1 MRERGALRL
10 IPRNPVQVEIMSI
23 EAATTQG
30 MLANIS
36 ELGAC
41 VWTEAGFEA
50 GEPLVLRLT
59 FQGEIQP
66 FQVAGRV
73 VWSDRPSDSRHRC
86 GVRWAHTSGPHHDR
100 LKSIIADC

>member
-10 IPRNPVQVEIMSI
+10 IPRHPVQVEIMSI

-41 VWTEAGFEA
+41 VWTESAYAA

-59 FQGEIQP
+59 FHGEIQP

-73 VWSDRPSDSRHRC
+73 VWSDCPSETRHRC
-86 GVRWAHTSGPHHDR
+86 GVRWAHTSGPHHDH
-100 LKSIIADC
+100 LKTIISDC